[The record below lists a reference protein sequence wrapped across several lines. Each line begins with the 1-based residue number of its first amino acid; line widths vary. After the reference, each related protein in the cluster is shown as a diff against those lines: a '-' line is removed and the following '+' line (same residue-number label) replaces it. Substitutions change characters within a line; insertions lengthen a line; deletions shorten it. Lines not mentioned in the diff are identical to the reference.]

1 MEKHNIKAG
10 RRVKRWRENHV
21 QVMQVKKTLSITTNH
36 LLFALSIGT
45 ASLLFEVGC
54 LSEKSMNW
62 PQQEYLTIPGW
73 LWSDIRSGLMWA
85 THIVLPSHLT
95 VPLPANYQASSHTVN
110 KLTLMGL
117 VFPGTCPSCLHVF
130 PQDWVIVVE
139 ERSVSGPARLL
150 LTDPHLHGAL
160 HGKWI

>member
-95 VPLPANYQASSHTVN
+95 VPLPANYQASSHN
-110 KLTLMGL
+110 CKQADPYG
-117 VFPGTCPSCLHVF
+117 P
-130 PQDWVIVVE
+130 
-139 ERSVSGPARLL
+139 RVSWDLPLL
-150 LTDPHLHGAL
+150 LTCLSTGLSNCGGRKECVRPCPPAAHWPSLA
-160 HGKWI
+160 WSTAW